1 MTEEELNINMQIYT
15 SLFNNWKSI
24 MTAMVT
30 KLEGGNV
37 YGPLVAKKGA
47 AKKGD

>member
-1 MTEEELNINMQIYT
+1 
-15 SLFNNWKSI
+15 
-24 MTAMVT
+24 MTAIVT

-47 AKKGD
+47 AKKGDQEDAKSSTNGLTDTVQQSQIS